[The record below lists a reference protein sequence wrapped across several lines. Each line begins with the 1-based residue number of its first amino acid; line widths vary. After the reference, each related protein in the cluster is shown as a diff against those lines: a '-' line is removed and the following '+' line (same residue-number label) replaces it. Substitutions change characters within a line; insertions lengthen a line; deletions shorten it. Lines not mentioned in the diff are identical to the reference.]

1 MRRVLADKKT
11 IIVLLAP
18 AFLLYTLLKLVPV
31 AWSLGLSLFEG
42 NSLRGF
48 TFVGLK
54 NFIAFT
60 RDADALNATMVT
72 LKFSVVVTFGQVLL
86 GYSLALLYVFVLKK
100 ASAFTRT
107 VVFFPTVLPSVA
119 VALLFKS
126 FFSVGDNQGPVNSVM
141 NLMGYPS
148 VEFLASG
155 PLTFMVAVIMEL
167 WRSMGFYAILL
178 YAGLV
183 DIPAETLES
192 ARIDGAGGLRL
203 VTSIVIPLSAPILL
217 SSIIFSFNATLK
229 VFDGLLALNNGGPGS
244 ETTPLT
250 LYMYRSAFQYAEY
263 GYGSTV
269 AVVLTM
275 LCLVFTLGV
284 FQTSRKDVT
293 S

>member
-11 IIVLLAP
+11 IVLLLAP
-18 AFLLYTLLKLVPV
+18 ALLMYTLLKLVPV
-31 AWSLGLSLFEG
+31 VWSLGLSFFEG
-42 NSLRGF
+42 NLLTGF
-48 TFVGLK
+48 TFVGGK
-54 NFIAFT
+54 NFVDFT
-60 RDADALNATMVT
+60 RDPDAINALMVT
-72 LKFSVVVTFGQVLL
+72 LKYSVVVTAGQGVM
-86 GYSLALLYVFVLKK
+86 GYSLALLYVFVLRR
-100 ASAFTRT
+100 ASALVRT
-107 VVFFPTVLPSVA
+107 VAFFPTVLPSVA

-155 PLTFMVAVIMEL
+155 SLTFMVAVIMEL
-167 WRSMGFYAILL
+167 WRSMGFYAVLL

-183 DIPAETLES
+183 DIPVETLES

-203 VTSIVIPLSAPILL
+203 VSNIVLPLSAPILL
-217 SSIIFSFNATLK
+217 SSVIFSFNATLK

-269 AVVLTM
+269 AVVLTL

-284 FQTSRKDVT
+284 FRTSRQDVT
-293 S
+293 V